1 MSRGPAQAKKGGERA
16 AGVGGRGVLRRAGGG
31 REEGGGEWGER
42 EVGSGE
48 GGRRRR
54 RRRRRR
60 ERKRSRGHCSM
71 SETTFHLG
79 TVPTD
84 LPTNL
89 EQATI
94 KYSFLAP
101 GAYLNIFA

>member
-16 AGVGGRGVLRRAGGG
+16 AGVGGRGVLRRAEGG

-48 GGRRRR
+48 GGRRRE
-54 RRRRRR
+54 R

-94 KYSFLAP
+94 KCSFLAP